1 MGDKIREGKVEG
13 FTNPADAKKIIKK
26 GYVTYEEA
34 KLIMKGG
41 NFTSIKFD
49 VIDGAIQSLPGASIS
64 FIIVFAQAKWSGA
77 STEEATKLAVKAGFK
92 ILVMGTSVYVFTDQ
106 FAKLCTKEIEKVIGK
121 KLGAEL
127 VAKRALPIV
136 TFALIISPD
145 LFDAL
150 VGRIS
155 SEQLLKN
162 VVVAGG
168 GMAAGAGAGAI
179 GGMFGGV
186 AGAIAGA
193 IFGGL
198 AGGIGV
204 KAIADQFIVDD
215 RVEMFAQLKEEF
227 IDIIIV
233 VALSEDE
240 LDKVQKAIFND
251 KLDNLLKNMFQKK
264 KESRKYARDFIEKHV
279 ESVIKDRERITEK
292 EILEAVEISKNVFV
306 V

>member
-1 MGDKIREGKVEG
+1 M
-13 FTNPADAKKIIKK
+13 
-26 GYVTYEEA
+26 
-34 KLIMKGG
+34 
-41 NFTSIKFD
+41 
-49 VIDGAIQSLPGASIS
+49 
-64 FIIVFAQAKWSGA
+64 
-77 STEEATKLAVKAGFK
+77 
-92 ILVMGTSVYVFTDQ
+92 
-106 FAKLCTKEIEKVIGK
+106 CTKELEKVIGR
-121 KLGAEL
+121 KLGAEV

-136 TFALIISPD
+136 TFAVIISPD

-179 GGMFGGV
+179 GGMVGGPPGALFG
-186 AGAIAGA
+186 ALL
-193 IFGGL
+193 GGF

-227 IDIIIV
+227 IDTIIV
-233 VALSEDE
+233 IALSEDE
-240 LDKVQKAIFND
+240 LDKVQKAIFNN
-251 KLDNLLKNMFQKK
+251 KLDNLLKDMFQKK
-264 KESRKYARDFIEKHV
+264 KESRKYARDFIEKQV
-279 ESVIKDRERITEK
+279 ESVIKDREKITEK